1 MNCYACGES
10 YEDNHDRVRELESE
24 ISALRAQIE
33 SKDLVLVPRIPTPD
47 MRYAFHLS
55 MELHEDCESD
65 LGVPDDQW
73 VAMIEAYKPPEL
85 LESEK

>member
-10 YEDNHDRVRELESE
+10 YEDNHDRVRELEVE

-55 MELHEDCESD
+55 MELYEGCESD
-65 LGVPDDQW
+65 LGLPDDQW
-73 VAMIEAYKPPEL
+73 VAMIEA
-85 LESEK
+85 